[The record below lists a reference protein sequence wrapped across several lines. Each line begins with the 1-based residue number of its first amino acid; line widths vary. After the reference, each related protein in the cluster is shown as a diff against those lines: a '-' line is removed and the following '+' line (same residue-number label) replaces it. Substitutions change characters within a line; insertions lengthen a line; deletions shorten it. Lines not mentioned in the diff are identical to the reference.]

1 MRVVITAGGTGGHIF
16 PALAL
21 ISKLKEKDKNVEI
34 LYIGTTDRM
43 EKDIIPKEGI
53 PYVGIEMRGLNR
65 KNIFKNIDVM
75 KTYFKAVKKAKSE
88 LIKFKPDVVIGF
100 GGYISA
106 PVIYA
111 SSKLKIKTI
120 IHEQNSIPGVS
131 NKFLSRYVDKILV
144 SFKES
149 INDFPK
155 EKTVY
160 TGNPRSEQIKD
171 IEKISKTTL
180 GFKKDKPLVIIVMG
194 SLGSLTMTEKLKEV
208 LPLFKNKN
216 YQVLLITGK
225 NYYDYYK
232 DLKLSSNV
240 KLIPFYN
247 NLIGLMKDTDLIVTR
262 SGASTIAEITSI
274 GLPAI
279 MVPSPYVT
287 NNHQY
292 VNAKSLEDD
301 GACIILEEKDFDKE
315 TLINAEDKTI
325 NDKEK
330 LNSMKKAMLKRG
342 VLDSA
347 TKIYNEIIKLVRDE
361 EDE

>member
-1 MRVVITAGGTGGHIF
+1 MKVVITAGGTGGHIF

-34 LYIGTTDRM
+34 LYIGTTNRM

-53 PYVGIEMRGLNR
+53 PYIGIEMKGLNR

-75 KTYFKAVKKAKSE
+75 KTYLKAVSKAKEE
-88 LIKFKPDVVIGF
+88 LTKFKPDIVIGF

-111 SSKLKIKTI
+111 AHKLKIKTI

-131 NKFLSRYVDKILV
+131 NKFLSRYVDKVLV

-149 INDFPK
+149 IKDFPND
-155 EKTVY
+155 KTIY

-171 IEKISKTTL
+171 IEKIDKTTL
-180 GFKKDKPLVIIVMG
+180 DFKKDKALIIIVMG
-194 SLGSLTMTEKLKEV
+194 SLGSLTMTKKLKET
-208 LPLFKNKN
+208 LPLFKNKD

-225 NYYDYYK
+225 DYYDDYK
-232 DLKLSSNV
+232 DIKLSSNV
-240 KLIPFYN
+240 KIVPFYN
-247 NLIGLMKDTDLIVTR
+247 NLIGLMKDADLIVTR

-301 GACIILEEKDFDKE
+301 GACIILKEEDFDKNS
-315 TLINAEDKTI
+315 LVDLLDKTI
-325 NDKEK
+325 NDKKK
-330 LNSMKKAMLKRG
+330 LNSMRSALLKRG
-342 VLDSA
+342 VTDSA
-347 TKIYNEIIKLVRDE
+347 TRIYEEIIKLVRDE
-361 EDE
+361 

>member
-1 MRVVITAGGTGGHIF
+1 MKVVITAGGTGGHIF

-34 LYIGTTDRM
+34 LYIGTTNRM

-53 PYVGIEMRGLNR
+53 PYIGIEMKGLNR

-75 KTYFKAVKKAKSE
+75 KTYLKAVTKAKAE
-88 LIKFKPDVVIGF
+88 LTKFKPDIVIGF

-111 SSKLKIKTI
+111 AHKLKIKTI

-131 NKFLSRYVDKILV
+131 NKFLSRYVDKVLV

-149 INDFPK
+149 IKDFPND
-155 EKTVY
+155 KTIY

-171 IEKISKTTL
+171 IEKIDKTTL
-180 GFKKDKPLVIIVMG
+180 GFKKDKALIIIVMG
-194 SLGSLTMTEKLKEV
+194 SLGSLTMTKKLKET
-208 LPLFKNKN
+208 LPLFKNKD

-225 NYYDYYK
+225 DYYDDYK
-232 DLKLSSNV
+232 DIKLSSNV
-240 KLIPFYN
+240 KLVPFVD
-247 NLIGLMKDTDLIVTR
+247 NLLGLMKDADLIVTR

-301 GACIILEEKDFDKE
+301 GACIILKEEDFDKNS
-315 TLINAEDKTI
+315 LVDLLDKTI
-325 NDKEK
+325 NDKKK
-330 LNSMKKAMLKRG
+330 LNSMRNALLKRG
-342 VLDSA
+342 VTDSA
-347 TKIYNEIIKLVRDE
+347 TRIYEEIIKLVRDE
-361 EDE
+361 

>member
-1 MRVVITAGGTGGHIF
+1 MKVVITAGGTGGHIF

-34 LYIGTTDRM
+34 LYIGTTNRM

-53 PYVGIEMRGLNR
+53 PYIGIEMKGLNR

-75 KTYFKAVKKAKSE
+75 KTYLKAVSKAKAE
-88 LIKFKPDVVIGF
+88 LTKFKPDIVIGF

-111 SSKLKIKTI
+111 AHKLKIKTI

-131 NKFLSRYVDKILV
+131 NKFLSRYVDKVLV

-149 INDFPK
+149 IKDFPND
-155 EKTVY
+155 KTIY

-171 IEKISKTTL
+171 IEKIDKTTL
-180 GFKKDKPLVIIVMG
+180 DFKKDKALIIIVMG
-194 SLGSLTMTEKLKEV
+194 SLGSLTMTKKLKET
-208 LPLFKNKN
+208 LPLFKNKD

-225 NYYDYYK
+225 DYYDEYK
-232 DLKLSSNV
+232 DIKLSSNV
-240 KLIPFYN
+240 KLVPFVD
-247 NLIGLMKDTDLIVTR
+247 NLLGLMKDADLIVTR

-301 GACIILEEKDFDKE
+301 GACIILKEEDFDKNS
-315 TLINAEDKTI
+315 LVDLLDKTI
-325 NDKEK
+325 NDKKK
-330 LNSMKKAMLKRG
+330 LNSMRSALLKRG
-342 VLDSA
+342 VTDSA
-347 TKIYNEIIKLVRDE
+347 TRIYEEIIKLVRDE
-361 EDE
+361 

>member
-1 MRVVITAGGTGGHIF
+1 MKVVITAGGTGGHIF

-21 ISKLKEKDKNVEI
+21 ISKLKEKDKDVEI

-53 PYVGIEMRGLNR
+53 PYIGIEMKGLNR

-75 KTYFKAVKKAKSE
+75 KTYFRAVKKAKNE
-88 LIKFKPDVVIGF
+88 LVKFKPNVVIGF

-106 PVIYA
+106 PVIYSA
-111 SSKLKIKTI
+111 SKLNIKTI

-131 NKFLSRYVDKILV
+131 NKFLSRYVDKVLV

-149 INDFPK
+149 IKDFPK
-155 EKTVY
+155 DKTIY

-180 GFKKDKPLVIIVMG
+180 GFKKDKALVIIVMG
-194 SLGSLTMTEKLKEV
+194 SLGSLTMTKKLKET
-208 LPLFKNKN
+208 LPLFKNKD

-225 NYYDYYK
+225 NYYDDYK
-232 DLKLSSNV
+232 DIKLSNNV
-240 KLIPFYN
+240 KLVPFVD
-247 NLIGLMKDTDLIVTR
+247 NLLGLMKDTDLIVTR

-301 GACIILEEKDFDKE
+301 GACIILEEQYFNKDS
-315 TLINAEDKTI
+315 LVNLLDKTL

-330 LNSMKKAMLKRG
+330 LKSMKESLLKRG
-342 VLDSA
+342 VKNSSSR
-347 TKIYNEIIKLVRDE
+347 IYEEILKLVRDE
-361 EDE
+361 

>member
-1 MRVVITAGGTGGHIF
+1 MKVVITAGGTGGHIF

-34 LYIGTTDRM
+34 LYIGTTNRM

-53 PYVGIEMRGLNR
+53 PYIGIEMKGLNR

-75 KTYFKAVKKAKSE
+75 KTYLKAVSKAKAE
-88 LIKFKPDVVIGF
+88 LTKFKPDIVIGF

-111 SSKLKIKTI
+111 AHKLKIKTI

-131 NKFLSRYVDKILV
+131 NKFLSRYVDKVLV

-149 INDFPK
+149 IKDFPND
-155 EKTVY
+155 KTIY

-171 IEKISKTTL
+171 IEKIDKTTL
-180 GFKKDKPLVIIVMG
+180 GFKKDKALIIIVMG
-194 SLGSLTMTEKLKEV
+194 SLGSLTMTKKLKEII
-208 LPLFKNKN
+208 PLFKNKD

-225 NYYDYYK
+225 DYYDDYK
-232 DLKLSSNV
+232 NIKLSSNV
-240 KLIPFYN
+240 KLLPFVD
-247 NLIGLMKDTDLIVTR
+247 NLLGLMKDADLIVTR

-301 GACIILEEKDFDKE
+301 GACIILKEEDFDKNS
-315 TLINAEDKTI
+315 LVDLLDKTI
-325 NDKEK
+325 NDKKK
-330 LNSMKKAMLKRG
+330 LNSMRSALLKRG
-342 VLDSA
+342 VTDSA
-347 TKIYNEIIKLVRDE
+347 TRIYEEIIKLVRDE
-361 EDE
+361 

>member
-1 MRVVITAGGTGGHIF
+1 MKVVITAGGTGGHIF

-34 LYIGTTDRM
+34 LYIGTTNRM

-53 PYVGIEMRGLNR
+53 PYIGIEMKGLNR

-75 KTYFKAVKKAKSE
+75 KTYLKAVSKAKEE
-88 LIKFKPDVVIGF
+88 LTKFKPDIVIGF

-111 SSKLKIKTI
+111 AHKLKIKTI

-131 NKFLSRYVDKILV
+131 NKFLSRYVDKVLV

-149 INDFPK
+149 IKDFPND
-155 EKTVY
+155 KTIY

-180 GFKKDKPLVIIVMG
+180 GFKKDKALVIIVMG
-194 SLGSLTMTEKLKEV
+194 SLGSLTMTKKLKET
-208 LPLFKNKN
+208 LPLFKNKD

-225 NYYDYYK
+225 DYYDEYK
-232 DLKLSSNV
+232 DIKLSSNV
-240 KLIPFYN
+240 KIVPFYN
-247 NLIGLMKDTDLIVTR
+247 NLIGLMKDADLIVTR

-301 GACIILEEKDFDKE
+301 GACIILKEEDFDKNS
-315 TLINAEDKTI
+315 LVDLLDKTI
-325 NDKEK
+325 NDKKK
-330 LNSMKKAMLKRG
+330 LNSMRSALLKRG
-342 VLDSA
+342 VTDSA
-347 TKIYNEIIKLVRDE
+347 TRIYEEIIKLVRDE
-361 EDE
+361 

>member
-1 MRVVITAGGTGGHIF
+1 MKVVITAGGTGGHIF

-34 LYIGTTDRM
+34 LYIGTTNRM
-43 EKDIIPKEGI
+43 EKDIIPKEEI
-53 PYVGIEMRGLNR
+53 PYIGIEMKGLNR

-75 KTYFKAVKKAKSE
+75 RTYLKAVSKAKAE
-88 LIKFKPDVVIGF
+88 LTKFKPDIVIGF

-111 SSKLKIKTI
+111 AHKLKIKTI

-131 NKFLSRYVDKILV
+131 NKFLSRYVDKVLV

-149 INDFPK
+149 IKDFPND
-155 EKTVY
+155 KTIY

-171 IEKISKTTL
+171 IEKIDKTTL
-180 GFKKDKPLVIIVMG
+180 DFKKDKALIIIVMG
-194 SLGSLTMTEKLKEV
+194 SLGSLTMTKKLKET
-208 LPLFKNKN
+208 LPLFKNKD

-225 NYYDYYK
+225 DYYDEYK
-232 DLKLSSNV
+232 DIKLSSNV
-240 KLIPFYN
+240 KIVPFYN
-247 NLIGLMKDTDLIVTR
+247 NLIGLMKDADLIVTR

-301 GACIILEEKDFDKE
+301 GACIILKEEDFDKNS
-315 TLINAEDKTI
+315 LVDLLDKTI
-325 NDKEK
+325 NDKKK
-330 LNSMKKAMLKRG
+330 LNSMRSALLKRG
-342 VLDSA
+342 VTDSA
-347 TKIYNEIIKLVRDE
+347 TRIYEEIIKLVRDE
-361 EDE
+361 

>member
-1 MRVVITAGGTGGHIF
+1 MKVVITAGGTGGHIF

-34 LYIGTTDRM
+34 LYIGTTNRM

-53 PYVGIEMRGLNR
+53 PYIGIEMKGLNR

-75 KTYFKAVKKAKSE
+75 KTYLKAVSKAKAE
-88 LIKFKPDVVIGF
+88 LTKFKPDIVIGF

-111 SSKLKIKTI
+111 AHKLKIKTI

-131 NKFLSRYVDKILV
+131 NKFLSRYVDKVLV

-149 INDFPK
+149 IKDFPND
-155 EKTVY
+155 KTIY

-171 IEKISKTTL
+171 IEKIDKTTL
-180 GFKKDKPLVIIVMG
+180 GFKKDKALIIIVMG
-194 SLGSLTMTEKLKEV
+194 SLGSLTMTKKLKEV
-208 LPLFKNKN
+208 LPLFKNKD

-225 NYYDYYK
+225 DYYDEYK
-232 DLKLSSNV
+232 DIKLSSNV
-240 KLIPFYN
+240 KLVPFYN
-247 NLIGLMKDTDLIVTR
+247 NLLGLMKDADLIVTR

-301 GACIILEEKDFDKE
+301 GACIILKEEDFNKDS
-315 TLINAEDKTI
+315 LVNLLDKTI
-325 NDKEK
+325 NDKKK
-330 LNSMKKAMLKRG
+330 LNSMRSALLKRG
-342 VLDSA
+342 VTDSA
-347 TKIYNEIIKLVRDE
+347 TRIYEEIIKLVRDE
-361 EDE
+361 

>member
-1 MRVVITAGGTGGHIF
+1 MKVVITAGGTGGHIF

-21 ISKLKEKDKNVEI
+21 ISKLKEKDKDVKI

-43 EKDIIPKEGI
+43 EKDIIPNMGI
-53 PYVGIEMRGLNR
+53 FYVGIEMKGLDR
-65 KNIFKNIDVM
+65 RHIFKNIEVM
-75 KTYFKAVKKAKSE
+75 KTYFRACKTAKAE
-88 LIKFKPDVVIGF
+88 LLKFKPDVVIGF

-106 PVIYA
+106 PVIYSA
-111 SSKLKIKTI
+111 SKLKIKTL

-131 NKFLSRYVDKILV
+131 NKFLARYVDKVLV

-149 INDFPK
+149 IKDFPK
-155 EKTVY
+155 NKTVY

-171 IEKISKTTL
+171 IKKIDKTTL
-180 GFKKDKPLVIIVMG
+180 GFKKDKALVIIVMG
-194 SLGSLTMTEKLKEV
+194 SLGSLTMTKKLKEV

-225 NYYDYYK
+225 NYYDEYK
-232 DLKLSSNV
+232 DIKLSSNV
-240 KLIPFYN
+240 KIVPFYD

-292 VNAKSLEDD
+292 INAKSLEDD
-301 GACIILEEKDFDKE
+301 GACIILEEKDFNSKS
-315 TLINAEDKTI
+315 LVNLLDKTI

-330 LNSMKKAMLKRG
+330 LNKMSKAMLKRG
-342 VLDSA
+342 VLNSA
-347 TKIYNEIIKLVRDE
+347 SRIYEEIIKLVRDE
-361 EDE
+361 

>member
-1 MRVVITAGGTGGHIF
+1 MKVVITAGGTGGHIF

-21 ISKLKEKDKNVEI
+21 ISKLKEKEKNIEI
-34 LYIGTTDRM
+34 LYIGTTNRM

-53 PYVGIEMRGLNR
+53 PYIGIEMKGLNR

-75 KTYFKAVKKAKSE
+75 KTYLKAVSKAKTE
-88 LIKFKPDVVIGF
+88 LAKFKPDVVIGF

-111 SSKLKIKTI
+111 ASKLKIKTI

-149 INDFPK
+149 IKDFPNS
-155 EKTVY
+155 KTIY

-180 GFKKDKPLVIIVMG
+180 GFKKDKDLIIIVMG
-194 SLGSLTMTEKLKEV
+194 SLGSLTMTKKLKET
-208 LPLFKNKN
+208 LPLFKNKD

-225 NYYDYYK
+225 DYYDEYK
-232 DLKLSSNV
+232 DIKLSSNV
-240 KLIPFYN
+240 KIVPFYN
-247 NLIGLMKDTDLIVTR
+247 NLIGLMKDADLIVTR

-301 GACIILEEKDFDKE
+301 GACIILKEEDFNKDS
-315 TLINAEDKTI
+315 LVNLLDKTI
-325 NDKEK
+325 NDKKK
-330 LNSMKKAMLKRG
+330 LNSMRSALLKRG
-342 VLDSA
+342 VTDSA
-347 TKIYNEIIKLVRDE
+347 TRIYEEIIKLVRDE
-361 EDE
+361 

>member
-1 MRVVITAGGTGGHIF
+1 MKVVITAGGTGGHIF

-34 LYIGTTDRM
+34 LYIGTTNRM

-53 PYVGIEMRGLNR
+53 PYIGIEMKGLNR

-75 KTYFKAVKKAKSE
+75 RTYLKAVSKAKEE
-88 LIKFKPDVVIGF
+88 LTKFKPDIVIGF

-111 SSKLKIKTI
+111 AHKLKIKTI

-131 NKFLSRYVDKILV
+131 NKFLSRYVDKVLV

-149 INDFPK
+149 IKDFPND
-155 EKTVY
+155 KTIY

-171 IEKISKTTL
+171 IEKIDKTTL
-180 GFKKDKPLVIIVMG
+180 GFKKDKALIIIVMG
-194 SLGSLTMTEKLKEV
+194 SLGSLTMTKKLKET
-208 LPLFKNKN
+208 LPLFKNKD
-216 YQVLLITGK
+216 YQVLVITGK
-225 NYYDYYK
+225 DYYDEYK
-232 DLKLSSNV
+232 DIKLSSNV
-240 KLIPFYN
+240 KIVPFYN
-247 NLIGLMKDTDLIVTR
+247 NLIGLMKDADLIVTR

-274 GLPAI
+274 GLLAI

-301 GACIILEEKDFDKE
+301 GACIILKEEDFNKDS
-315 TLINAEDKTI
+315 LVNLLDKTI
-325 NDKEK
+325 NDKKK
-330 LNSMKKAMLKRG
+330 LNSMRSALLKRG
-342 VLDSA
+342 VTDSA
-347 TKIYNEIIKLVRDE
+347 TRIYEEIIKLVRDE
-361 EDE
+361 

>member
-1 MRVVITAGGTGGHIF
+1 MKVVITAGGTGGHIF

-34 LYIGTTDRM
+34 LYIGTTNRM

-53 PYVGIEMRGLNR
+53 PYIGIEMKGLNR

-75 KTYFKAVKKAKSE
+75 KTYLKAVSKAKAE
-88 LIKFKPDVVIGF
+88 LTKFKPDIVIGF

-111 SSKLKIKTI
+111 AHKLKIKTI

-131 NKFLSRYVDKILV
+131 NKFLSRYVDKVLV

-149 INDFPK
+149 IKDFPND
-155 EKTVY
+155 KTIY

-171 IEKISKTTL
+171 IEKINKTTL
-180 GFKKDKPLVIIVMG
+180 GLKKDKALIIIVMG
-194 SLGSLTMTEKLKEV
+194 SLGSLTMTKKLKET
-208 LPLFKNKN
+208 LPLFKNKD

-225 NYYDYYK
+225 DYYDEYK
-232 DLKLSSNV
+232 DIKLSSNV
-240 KLIPFYN
+240 KLVPFYN
-247 NLIGLMKDTDLIVTR
+247 NLLGLMKDADLIVTR

-301 GACIILEEKDFDKE
+301 GACIILKEEDFDKNS
-315 TLINAEDKTI
+315 LVDLLDKTI
-325 NDKEK
+325 NDKKK
-330 LNSMKKAMLKRG
+330 LNSMMSALLKRG
-342 VLDSA
+342 VTDSA
-347 TKIYNEIIKLVRDE
+347 TRIYEEIIKLVRDE
-361 EDE
+361 

>member
-1 MRVVITAGGTGGHIF
+1 MKVVITAGGTGGHIF

-43 EKDIIPKEGI
+43 EKDIIPKQGI
-53 PYVGIEMRGLNR
+53 PYVGIEMKGLNR
-65 KNIFKNIDVM
+65 KNIFKNIEVM
-75 KTYFKAVKKAKSE
+75 KTYFRACKTAKAE
-88 LIKFKPDVVIGF
+88 LLKFKPDIVVGF
-100 GGYISA
+100 GGYIEA
-106 PVIYA
+106 PVIYSA
-111 SSKLKIKTI
+111 SKLKIKTV

-131 NKFLSRYVDKILV
+131 NKFLSRYVDKVLV

-149 INDFPK
+149 IKDFPK
-155 EKTVY
+155 DKTIY

-180 GFKKDKPLVIIVMG
+180 GFKKDSPLVIIVMG
-194 SLGSLTMTEKLKEV
+194 SLGSLTMTKKLKET
-208 LPLFKNKN
+208 LPLFKRKN

-225 NYYDYYK
+225 NYYDDYK
-232 DLKLSSNV
+232 NIKLSSNV
-240 KLIPFYN
+240 KLVPFCD
-247 NLIGLMKDTDLIVTR
+247 NLIGLMKDADLIVTR

-292 VNAKSLEDD
+292 INAKSLEDD
-301 GACIILEEKDFDKE
+301 DACIILEEKDFDKDS
-315 TLINAEDKTI
+315 LVKLVDKTI
-325 NDKEK
+325 NDKDK
-330 LNSMKKAMLKRG
+330 LKSMRSALLKRA

-347 TKIYNEIIKLVRDE
+347 TRIYEEIIKLVRDE
-361 EDE
+361 

>member
-1 MRVVITAGGTGGHIF
+1 MKVVITAGGTGGHIF

-21 ISKLKEKDKNVEI
+21 ISKLKEKEKDVDI
-34 LYIGTTDRM
+34 LYIGTTNRM

-53 PYVGIEMRGLNR
+53 PYIGIEMKGLNR

-75 KTYFKAVKKAKSE
+75 KTYLKAVSKAKAE
-88 LIKFKPDVVIGF
+88 LTKFKPDIVIGF

-111 SSKLKIKTI
+111 AHKLKIKTI

-131 NKFLSRYVDKILV
+131 NKFLSRYVDKVLV

-149 INDFPK
+149 IKDFPND
-155 EKTVY
+155 KTIY

-180 GFKKDKPLVIIVMG
+180 GFKKDKALIIIVMG
-194 SLGSLTMTEKLKEV
+194 SLGSLTMTKKLKEI
-208 LPLFKNKN
+208 LPLFKNKD

-225 NYYDYYK
+225 NYYDDYK
-232 DLKLSSNV
+232 DIKLSNNV
-240 KLIPFYN
+240 KLVPFIN

-315 TLINAEDKTI
+315 TLINLLDKTI

-330 LNSMKKAMLKRG
+330 LKSMRSAMLRRG
-342 VLDSA
+342 VKNSA
-347 TKIYNEIIKLVRDE
+347 SRIYEEILKLVRDE
-361 EDE
+361 

>member
-1 MRVVITAGGTGGHIF
+1 MKIVITAGGTGGHIF

-34 LYIGTTDRM
+34 LYIGTTNRM

-53 PYVGIEMRGLNR
+53 PYIGIEMKGLNR

-75 KTYFKAVKKAKSE
+75 KTYLKAVSKAKNE
-88 LIKFKPDVVIGF
+88 LTKFKPDIVIGF

-111 SSKLKIKTI
+111 AHKLKIKTI

-131 NKFLSRYVDKILV
+131 NKFLSRYVDKVLV

-149 INDFPK
+149 IKDFPSS
-155 EKTVY
+155 KTIY

-180 GFKKDKPLVIIVMG
+180 GFKKDKALVIIVMG
-194 SLGSLTMTEKLKEV
+194 SLGSLTMTKKLKET
-208 LPLFKNKN
+208 LPLFKNKD

-225 NYYDYYK
+225 DYYDEYK
-232 DLKLSSNV
+232 DIKLSSNV
-240 KLIPFYN
+240 KLVPFYN
-247 NLIGLMKDTDLIVTR
+247 NLLGLMKDADLIVTR
-262 SGASTIAEITSI
+262 SGASTIAEITAI

-301 GACIILEEKDFDKE
+301 GACIILKEEDFDKNS
-315 TLINAEDKTI
+315 LVDLLDKTI
-325 NDKEK
+325 NDKKK
-330 LNSMKKAMLKRG
+330 LNRMRSALLKRG
-342 VLDSA
+342 VTDSA
-347 TKIYNEIIKLVRDE
+347 TRIYEEIIKLVRDE
-361 EDE
+361 

>member
-1 MRVVITAGGTGGHIF
+1 MKVVITAGGTGGHIF

-34 LYIGTTDRM
+34 LYIGTTNRM

-53 PYVGIEMRGLNR
+53 PYIGIEMKGLNR

-75 KTYFKAVKKAKSE
+75 RTYLKAVSKAKEE
-88 LIKFKPDVVIGF
+88 LTKFKPDIVIGF

-111 SSKLKIKTI
+111 AHKLKIKTI

-131 NKFLSRYVDKILV
+131 NKFLSRYVDKVLV

-149 INDFPK
+149 IKDFPND
-155 EKTVY
+155 KTIY

-171 IEKISKTTL
+171 IEKIDKTTL
-180 GFKKDKPLVIIVMG
+180 GFKKDKALIIIVMG
-194 SLGSLTMTEKLKEV
+194 SLGSLTMTKKLKET
-208 LPLFKNKN
+208 LPLFKNKD

-225 NYYDYYK
+225 DYYDEYK
-232 DLKLSSNV
+232 DIKLSSNV
-240 KLIPFYN
+240 KIVPFYN
-247 NLIGLMKDTDLIVTR
+247 NLIGLMKDADLIVTR

-301 GACIILEEKDFDKE
+301 GACIILKEEDFNKDS
-315 TLINAEDKTI
+315 LVNLLDKTI
-325 NDKEK
+325 NDKKK
-330 LNSMKKAMLKRG
+330 LNSMRSALLKRG
-342 VLDSA
+342 VTDSA
-347 TKIYNEIIKLVRDE
+347 TRIYEEIIKLVRDE
-361 EDE
+361 

>member
-1 MRVVITAGGTGGHIF
+1 MKVVITAGGTGGHIF

-34 LYIGTTDRM
+34 LYIGTTNRM

-53 PYVGIEMRGLNR
+53 PYIGIEMKGLNR

-75 KTYFKAVKKAKSE
+75 KTYLKAVSKAKAE
-88 LIKFKPDVVIGF
+88 LTKFKPDIVIGF

-111 SSKLKIKTI
+111 AHKLKIKTI

-131 NKFLSRYVDKILV
+131 NKFLSRYVDKVLV

-149 INDFPK
+149 IKDFPND
-155 EKTVY
+155 KTIY

-171 IEKISKTTL
+171 IEKIDKTTL
-180 GFKKDKPLVIIVMG
+180 GFKKDKALIIIVMG
-194 SLGSLTMTEKLKEV
+194 SLGSLTMTKKLKET
-208 LPLFKNKN
+208 LPLFKNKD

-225 NYYDYYK
+225 DYYDEYK
-232 DLKLSSNV
+232 DIKLSSNV
-240 KLIPFYN
+240 KLVPFVD
-247 NLIGLMKDTDLIVTR
+247 NLLGLMKDADLIVTR

-301 GACIILEEKDFDKE
+301 GACIILKEEDFNKDS
-315 TLINAEDKTI
+315 LVNLLDKTI
-325 NDKEK
+325 NDKKK
-330 LNSMKKAMLKRG
+330 LNSMRSALLKRG
-342 VLDSA
+342 VTDSA
-347 TKIYNEIIKLVRDE
+347 TRIYEEIIKLVRDE
-361 EDE
+361 

>member
-1 MRVVITAGGTGGHIF
+1 MKVVITAGGTGGHIF

-34 LYIGTTDRM
+34 LYIGTTNRM
-43 EKDIIPKEGI
+43 EKDIIPKEEI
-53 PYVGIEMRGLNR
+53 PYIGIEMKGLNR

-75 KTYFKAVKKAKSE
+75 KTYLKAVSKAKNE
-88 LIKFKPDVVIGF
+88 LTKFKPDIVIGF

-111 SSKLKIKTI
+111 AHKLKIKTI

-131 NKFLSRYVDKILV
+131 NKFLSRYVDKVLV

-149 INDFPK
+149 IKDFPND
-155 EKTVY
+155 KTIY

-171 IEKISKTTL
+171 IEKIDKTTL
-180 GFKKDKPLVIIVMG
+180 GFKKDKALIIIVMG
-194 SLGSLTMTEKLKEV
+194 SLGSLTMTKKLKET
-208 LPLFKNKN
+208 LPLFKNKD

-225 NYYDYYK
+225 DYYDEYK
-232 DLKLSSNV
+232 DIKLSSNV
-240 KLIPFYN
+240 KIVPFYN
-247 NLIGLMKDTDLIVTR
+247 NLLGLMKDADLIVTR

-301 GACIILEEKDFDKE
+301 GACIILKEEDFDKNS
-315 TLINAEDKTI
+315 LVDLLDKAI
-325 NDKEK
+325 NDKKK
-330 LNSMKKAMLKRG
+330 LNSMRSALLKRG
-342 VLDSA
+342 VTDSA
-347 TKIYNEIIKLVRDE
+347 TRIYEEIIKLVRDE
-361 EDE
+361 

>member
-1 MRVVITAGGTGGHIF
+1 MKIVITAGGTGGHIF

-21 ISKLKEKDKNVEI
+21 ISKLKEKDKDVEI

-43 EKDIIPKEGI
+43 EKDIIPKQNINYLGI
-53 PYVGIEMRGLNR
+53 KMIGLNR
-65 KNIFKNIDVM
+65 KNPFKNIEVM
-75 KTYFKAVKKAKSE
+75 KTYYKACKKAKEE
-88 LIKFKPDVVIGF
+88 LSKFKPDVVIGF

-111 SSKLKIKTI
+111 ASKLKIKTI

-149 INDFPK
+149 SEYFPK
-155 EKTVY
+155 EKVIY

-171 IEKISKTTL
+171 IKKISKTSL
-180 GFKKDKPLVIIVMG
+180 GFKKDLPLVIIVMG
-194 SLGSLTMTEKLKEV
+194 SLGSLTMTNKLKEI
-208 LPLFKNKN
+208 LPLFNNKN

-225 NYYDYYK
+225 KYYDDYK
-232 DLKLSSNV
+232 GIKLNNNV
-240 KLIPFYN
+240 KLLPFYD
-247 NLIGLMKDTDLIVTR
+247 NLIALMKDTTLMVTR
-262 SGASTIAEITSI
+262 SGASTIAELTSI

-292 VNAKSLEDD
+292 KNAKALDKGVE
-301 GACIILEEKDFDKE
+301 IIEEENFSKD
-315 TLINAEDKTI
+315 TLIPLIDKLI

-330 LNSMKKAMLKRG
+330 LKEMSNELLKRK

-347 TKIYNEIIKLVRDE
+347 SKIYDVIESVVKDE
-361 EDE
+361 

>member
-1 MRVVITAGGTGGHIF
+1 MKVVITAGGTGGHIF

-21 ISKLKEKDKNVEI
+21 ISKLKEKNKNVEI
-34 LYIGTTDRM
+34 LYIGTTNRM

-53 PYVGIEMRGLNR
+53 PYIGIEMKGLNR

-75 KTYFKAVKKAKSE
+75 KTYLKAVSKAKAE
-88 LIKFKPDVVIGF
+88 LTKFKPDIVIGF

-111 SSKLKIKTI
+111 AHKLKIKTI

-131 NKFLSRYVDKILV
+131 NKFLSRYVDKVLV

-149 INDFPK
+149 IKDFPND
-155 EKTVY
+155 KTIY

-171 IEKISKTTL
+171 IEKIDKTTL
-180 GFKKDKPLVIIVMG
+180 GFKKDKALIIIVMG
-194 SLGSLTMTEKLKEV
+194 SLGSLTMTKKLKET
-208 LPLFKNKN
+208 LPLFKNKD

-225 NYYDYYK
+225 DYYDDYK
-232 DLKLSSNV
+232 DIKLSSNV
-240 KLIPFYN
+240 KLVPFYN
-247 NLIGLMKDTDLIVTR
+247 NLLGLMKDADLIVTR

-301 GACIILEEKDFDKE
+301 GACIILKEEDFDKNS
-315 TLINAEDKTI
+315 LVDLLDKTI
-325 NDKEK
+325 NDKKK
-330 LNSMKKAMLKRG
+330 LNSMRSALLKRG
-342 VLDSA
+342 VTDSA
-347 TKIYNEIIKLVRDE
+347 TRIYEEIIKLVRDE
-361 EDE
+361 

>member
-1 MRVVITAGGTGGHIF
+1 MKVVITAGGTGGHIF

-34 LYIGTTDRM
+34 LYIGTTNRM

-53 PYVGIEMRGLNR
+53 PYIGIEMKGLNR

-75 KTYFKAVKKAKSE
+75 KTYLKAVSKAKEE
-88 LIKFKPDVVIGF
+88 LTKFKPDIVIGF

-111 SSKLKIKTI
+111 AHKLKIKTI

-131 NKFLSRYVDKILV
+131 NKFLSRYVDKVLV

-149 INDFPK
+149 IKDFPND
-155 EKTVY
+155 KTIY

-171 IEKISKTTL
+171 IEKIDKTTL
-180 GFKKDKPLVIIVMG
+180 GFKKDKALIIIVMG
-194 SLGSLTMTEKLKEV
+194 SLGSLTMTKKLKET
-208 LPLFKNKN
+208 LPLFKNKD

-225 NYYDYYK
+225 DYYDEYK
-232 DLKLSSNV
+232 DIKLSSNV
-240 KLIPFYN
+240 KIVPFYN
-247 NLIGLMKDTDLIVTR
+247 NLIGLMKDADLIVTR

-301 GACIILEEKDFDKE
+301 GACIILKEEDFDKNS
-315 TLINAEDKTI
+315 LVDLLDKTI
-325 NDKEK
+325 NDKKK
-330 LNSMKKAMLKRG
+330 LNSMRSALLKRG
-342 VLDSA
+342 VTDSA
-347 TKIYNEIIKLVRDE
+347 TRIYEEIIKLVRDE
-361 EDE
+361 

>member
-1 MRVVITAGGTGGHIF
+1 MKVVITAGGTGGHIF

-34 LYIGTTDRM
+34 LYIGTTNRM
-43 EKDIIPKEGI
+43 EKDIIPKEEI
-53 PYVGIEMRGLNR
+53 PYIGIEMKGLNR

-75 KTYFKAVKKAKSE
+75 KTYLKAVSKAKAE
-88 LIKFKPDVVIGF
+88 LTKFKPDIVIGF

-111 SSKLKIKTI
+111 AHKLKIKTI

-131 NKFLSRYVDKILV
+131 NKFLSRYVDKVLV

-149 INDFPK
+149 IKDFPND
-155 EKTVY
+155 KTIY

-171 IEKISKTTL
+171 IEKIDKTTL
-180 GFKKDKPLVIIVMG
+180 GFKKDKALIIIVMG
-194 SLGSLTMTEKLKEV
+194 SLGSLTMTKKLKET
-208 LPLFKNKN
+208 LPLFKNKD

-225 NYYDYYK
+225 DYYDEYK
-232 DLKLSSNV
+232 DIKLSSNV
-240 KLIPFYN
+240 KLVPFVD
-247 NLIGLMKDTDLIVTR
+247 NLLGLMKDADLIVTR

-301 GACIILEEKDFDKE
+301 GACIILKEEDFDKNS
-315 TLINAEDKTI
+315 LVDLLDKTI
-325 NDKEK
+325 NDKKK
-330 LNSMKKAMLKRG
+330 LNSMRSALLKRG
-342 VLDSA
+342 VTDSA
-347 TKIYNEIIKLVRDE
+347 TRIYEEIIKLVRDE
-361 EDE
+361 

>member
-1 MRVVITAGGTGGHIF
+1 MKVVITAGGTGGHIF

-34 LYIGTTDRM
+34 LYIGTTNRM

-53 PYVGIEMRGLNR
+53 PYIGIEMKGLNR

-75 KTYFKAVKKAKSE
+75 KTYLKAVTKAKEE
-88 LIKFKPDVVIGF
+88 LTKFKPDIVIGF

-111 SSKLKIKTI
+111 AHKLKIKTI

-131 NKFLSRYVDKILV
+131 NKFLSRYVDKVLV

-149 INDFPK
+149 IKDFPND
-155 EKTVY
+155 KTIY

-171 IEKISKTTL
+171 IEKIDKTTL
-180 GFKKDKPLVIIVMG
+180 DFKKDKALIIIVMG
-194 SLGSLTMTEKLKEV
+194 SLGSLTMTKKLKET
-208 LPLFKNKN
+208 LPLFKNKD

-225 NYYDYYK
+225 DYYDDYK
-232 DLKLSSNV
+232 DIKLSSNV
-240 KLIPFYN
+240 KIVPFYN
-247 NLIGLMKDTDLIVTR
+247 NLIGLMKDADLIVTR

-301 GACIILEEKDFDKE
+301 GACIILKEEDFDKNS
-315 TLINAEDKTI
+315 LVDLLDKTI
-325 NDKEK
+325 NDKKK
-330 LNSMKKAMLKRG
+330 LNSMRSALLKKG
-342 VLDSA
+342 VTDSA
-347 TKIYNEIIKLVRDE
+347 TRIYEEIIKLVRDE
-361 EDE
+361 

>member
-1 MRVVITAGGTGGHIF
+1 MKVVITAGGTGGHIF

-21 ISKLKEKDKNVEI
+21 ISKLKEKEKDVDI
-34 LYIGTTDRM
+34 LYIGTTNRM

-53 PYVGIEMRGLNR
+53 PYIGIEMKGLNR

-75 KTYFKAVKKAKSE
+75 KTYLKAVSKAKAE
-88 LIKFKPDVVIGF
+88 LTKFKPDIVIGF

-111 SSKLKIKTI
+111 AHKLKIKTI

-131 NKFLSRYVDKILV
+131 NKFLSRYVDKVLV

-149 INDFPK
+149 IKDFPSS
-155 EKTVY
+155 KTIY

-180 GFKKDKPLVIIVMG
+180 GFKKDKALVIIVMG
-194 SLGSLTMTEKLKEV
+194 SLGSLTMTKKLKET
-208 LPLFKNKN
+208 LPLFKNKD

-225 NYYDYYK
+225 DYYDDYK
-232 DLKLSSNV
+232 NIKLSSNV
-240 KLIPFYN
+240 KLVPFYN
-247 NLIGLMKDTDLIVTR
+247 NLLGLMKDADLIVTR

-301 GACIILEEKDFDKE
+301 GACIILKEEDFNKDS
-315 TLINAEDKTI
+315 LVNLLDKTI
-325 NDKEK
+325 NDKKK
-330 LNSMKKAMLKRG
+330 LNSMRNALLKRG
-342 VLDSA
+342 VTDSA
-347 TKIYNEIIKLVRDE
+347 TRIYEEIIKLVRDE
-361 EDE
+361 

>member
-1 MRVVITAGGTGGHIF
+1 MKVVITAGGTGGHIF

-34 LYIGTTDRM
+34 LYIGTTNRM

-53 PYVGIEMRGLNR
+53 PYIGIEMKGLNR

-75 KTYFKAVKKAKSE
+75 KTYLKAVSKAKAE
-88 LIKFKPDVVIGF
+88 LTKFKPDIVIGF

-111 SSKLKIKTI
+111 AHKLKIKTI

-131 NKFLSRYVDKILV
+131 NKFLSRYVDKVLV

-149 INDFPK
+149 IKDFPND
-155 EKTVY
+155 KTIY

-171 IEKISKTTL
+171 IEKIDKTTL
-180 GFKKDKPLVIIVMG
+180 DFKKDKALIIIVMG
-194 SLGSLTMTEKLKEV
+194 SLGSLTMTKKLKET
-208 LPLFKNKN
+208 LPLFKNKD

-225 NYYDYYK
+225 DYYDDYK
-232 DLKLSSNV
+232 DIKLSSNV
-240 KLIPFYN
+240 KIVPFYN
-247 NLIGLMKDTDLIVTR
+247 NLIGLMKDADLIVTR

-301 GACIILEEKDFDKE
+301 GACIILKEEDFDKNS
-315 TLINAEDKTI
+315 LVDLLDKTI
-325 NDKEK
+325 NDKKK
-330 LNSMKKAMLKRG
+330 LNSMRSALLKRG
-342 VLDSA
+342 VTDSA
-347 TKIYNEIIKLVRDE
+347 TRIYEEIIKLVRDE
-361 EDE
+361 

>member
-1 MRVVITAGGTGGHIF
+1 MKVVITAGGTGGHIF

-34 LYIGTTDRM
+34 LYIGTTNRM
-43 EKDIIPKEGI
+43 EKDIIPKEEI
-53 PYVGIEMRGLNR
+53 PYIGIEMKGLNR

-75 KTYFKAVKKAKSE
+75 KTYLKAVSKAKEE
-88 LIKFKPDVVIGF
+88 LTKFKPDIVIGF

-111 SSKLKIKTI
+111 AHKLKIKTI

-131 NKFLSRYVDKILV
+131 NKFLSRYVDKVLV

-149 INDFPK
+149 IKDFPND
-155 EKTVY
+155 KTIY

-171 IEKISKTTL
+171 IEKIDKTTL
-180 GFKKDKPLVIIVMG
+180 GFKKDKALIIIVMG
-194 SLGSLTMTEKLKEV
+194 SLGSLTMTKKLKET
-208 LPLFKNKN
+208 LPLFKNKD

-225 NYYDYYK
+225 DYYDEYK
-232 DLKLSSNV
+232 DIKLSSNV
-240 KLIPFYN
+240 KIVPFYN
-247 NLIGLMKDTDLIVTR
+247 NLIGLMKDADLIVTR

-301 GACIILEEKDFDKE
+301 GACIILKEEDFNKDS
-315 TLINAEDKTI
+315 LVNLLDKTI
-325 NDKEK
+325 NDKKK
-330 LNSMKKAMLKRG
+330 LNSMRSALLKRG
-342 VLDSA
+342 VTDSA
-347 TKIYNEIIKLVRDE
+347 TRIYEEIIKLVRDE
-361 EDE
+361 

>member
-1 MRVVITAGGTGGHIF
+1 MKVVITAGGTGGHIF

-53 PYVGIEMRGLNR
+53 PYVGIEMKGLNR

-75 KTYFKAVKKAKSE
+75 KTYFRAVKKAKSE
-88 LIKFKPDVVIGF
+88 LVKFKPDVVIGF

-106 PVIYA
+106 PVIYSA
-111 SSKLKIKTI
+111 FKLKIKTI

-131 NKFLSRYVDKILV
+131 NKFLARYVDKILV

-149 INDFPK
+149 IKDFPHD
-155 EKTVY
+155 KTIY

-180 GFKKDKPLVIIVMG
+180 GFKKDKALVIIVMG
-194 SLGSLTMTEKLKEV
+194 SLGSLTMTKKLKET
-208 LPLFKNKN
+208 LPLFKNKD

-225 NYYDYYK
+225 NYYDDYK
-232 DLKLSSNV
+232 DIKLSSNV
-240 KLIPFYN
+240 KLVPFVD
-247 NLIGLMKDTDLIVTR
+247 NLLGLMKDTDLIVTR

-301 GACIILEEKDFDKE
+301 GACIILKEEDFNKDS
-315 TLINAEDKTI
+315 LVNLLDKTI

-330 LNSMKKAMLKRG
+330 LKNMKNAMLKRG
-342 VLDSA
+342 VKNSSSR
-347 TKIYNEIIKLVRDE
+347 IYEEILKLVRDE
-361 EDE
+361 

>member
-1 MRVVITAGGTGGHIF
+1 MKVVITAGGTGGHIF

-34 LYIGTTDRM
+34 LYIGTTNRM

-53 PYVGIEMRGLNR
+53 PYIGIEMKGLNR

-75 KTYFKAVKKAKSE
+75 KTYLKAVTKAKEE
-88 LIKFKPDVVIGF
+88 LTKFKPDIVIGF

-111 SSKLKIKTI
+111 AHKLKIKTI

-131 NKFLSRYVDKILV
+131 NKFLSRYVDKVLV

-149 INDFPK
+149 IKDFPND
-155 EKTVY
+155 KTIY

-171 IEKISKTTL
+171 IEKIDKTTL
-180 GFKKDKPLVIIVMG
+180 GFKKDKALIIIVMG
-194 SLGSLTMTEKLKEV
+194 SLGSLTMTKKLKET
-208 LPLFKNKN
+208 LPLFKNKD

-225 NYYDYYK
+225 DYYDDYK
-232 DLKLSSNV
+232 DIKLSSNV
-240 KLIPFYN
+240 KLVPFVD
-247 NLIGLMKDTDLIVTR
+247 NLLGLMKDADLIVTR

-301 GACIILEEKDFDKE
+301 GACIILKEEDFDKNS
-315 TLINAEDKTI
+315 LVDLLDKTI
-325 NDKEK
+325 NDKKK
-330 LNSMKKAMLKRG
+330 LNSMRSALLKRG
-342 VLDSA
+342 VTDSA
-347 TKIYNEIIKLVRDE
+347 TRIYEEIIKLVRDE
-361 EDE
+361 